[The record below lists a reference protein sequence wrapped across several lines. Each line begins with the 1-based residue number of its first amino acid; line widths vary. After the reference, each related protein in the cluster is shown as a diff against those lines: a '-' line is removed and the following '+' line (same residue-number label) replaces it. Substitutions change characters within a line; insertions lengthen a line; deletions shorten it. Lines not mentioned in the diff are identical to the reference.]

1 MNDITWAP
9 MAPLETAASLPE
21 VAQAAT
27 GGFLVPVYVVYAV
40 ISVAL
45 TVWLARTLSK
55 NGAVFLKDVF
65 EDKPDLADAV
75 NRLLVVGF
83 YLVNLGYA
91 ALIMRAE
98 PAANMVGAIETLAFK
113 LGLLLMS
120 LAGMHFLNMYVFHRI
135 RRRARGDD
143 GPRTGPYRDGN
154 PYAAGYQGAGY
165 GGNGSYYQAMPQA
178 PSATNLAADAPAA
191 EGSAGETH
199 SAFEMIRRQKQERA
213 EG

>member
-1 MNDITWAP
+1 MNDIAWAP
-9 MAPLETAASLPE
+9 LSALETATSVPDI
-21 VAQAAT
+21 AQAAAT
-27 GGFLVPVYVVYAV
+27 GDFLVPVYIVYAT

-65 EDKPDLADAV
+65 EDKPALADAV

-91 ALIMRAE
+91 ALIMRAD
-98 PAANMVGAIETLAFK
+98 AATSVVGAIETLAFK

-135 RRRARGDD
+135 RRRAHDDD
-143 GPRTGPYRDGN
+143 GRNGAPYRVQ
-154 PYAAGYQGAGY
+154 YAGAGY
-165 GGNGSYYQAMPQA
+165 DGGYHQAMPQPAMA
-178 PSATNLAADAPAA
+178 P
-191 EGSAGETH
+191 GGETH
-199 SAFEMIRRQKQERA
+199 SAFEMIRRKESELRSP
-213 EG
+213 EGE